1 MTDSLKKIISQLFTG
16 DGLSFLVLNALMFVL
31 AFTLIKF
38 LWVNL
43 IKPKSSAQGQIK
55 ERNRLYKKIE
65 LANQKLALKRGELS
79 YLASE
84 PKD

>member
-1 MTDSLKKIISQLFTG
+1 MTDSLKKVISQLFTG
-16 DGLSFLVLNALMFVL
+16 DGLTFLVLNALMFVL
-31 AFTLIKF
+31 VFTLLKF
-38 LWVNL
+38 LWVV
-43 IKPKSSAQGQIK
+43 IVKPKTSAQGQIK

-65 LANQKLALKRGELS
+65 LANQKLALKRGELA